1 MALAAAPTDPLAV
14 DVLFPGGQLLFSA
27 RGAAIRVAGAWP
39 PLRRLAPP
47 TSSSGADTIGS
58 FEATSAK
65 YTAAGTLVELSVRR
79 YAGASAVA
87 FEQRFPHGLDAGI
100 DPAPSSPAPQPL
112 AAFPCLSLATASG
125 AVWRSWH
132 GHWGSFTGVGLRPNN
147 SLVFNGVPTMPL
159 LFLPANRSGGGGGG
173 VMVAPLANFTEA
185 AHAADAETWRHGPN
199 GRITSLPAGHTHTTL
214 LVASAAGP
222 TATISAWGRALR
234 AYHRTD
240 RAAAREADVTLRK
253 LGLYTDNGAFLNYN
267 KLAGNARRPLPAG
280 ATAEGALRSTLAS
293 LRAQAQK

>member
-1 MALAAAPTDPLAV
+1 MALAATPTDPLAV

-47 TSSSGADTIGS
+47 TSSSGADAIGS

-125 AVWRSWH
+125 AVWRS
-132 GHWGSFTGVGLRPNN
+132 
-147 SLVFNGVPTMPL
+147 
-159 LFLPANRSGGGGGG
+159 
-173 VMVAPLANFTEA
+173 
-185 AHAADAETWRHGPN
+185 
-199 GRITSLPAGHTHTTL
+199 
-214 LVASAAGP
+214 
-222 TATISAWGRALR
+222 
-234 AYHRTD
+234 
-240 RAAAREADVTLRK
+240 
-253 LGLYTDNGAFLNYN
+253 
-267 KLAGNARRPLPAG
+267 
-280 ATAEGALRSTLAS
+280 
-293 LRAQAQK
+293 